1 MGCRHVLREEMVC
14 RPVVR
19 EEMLHRPVLGGVG
32 VQTLLKPEYSG
43 FMSWD
48 PLRHRDR
55 QGSRASGRKE
65 LAPAA
70 QLDPRGHA
78 ELSVVLWRWA
88 LG

>member
-1 MGCRHVLREEMVC
+1 M
-14 RPVVR
+14 
-19 EEMLHRPVLGGVG
+19 
-32 VQTLLKPEYSG
+32 QTLLKPECSG

-48 PLRHRDR
+48 RLRHRDG

-88 LG
+88 LGHEATCHEGSLSSFPDGALGCGQ